1 MSLVLAG
8 YSFGESNHQVYLLDA
23 FRIEDP
29 RILASDW
36 FTTSTLQYH
45 VLFSW
50 LTATLNQLDIL
61 RPAFFVGYLAIVVGL
76 HVAWLGIA
84 RKIGGSHATYLLS
97 VLFFHA
103 SAGGFGLGMNQ
114 FLQDGSFL
122 PSNIAAVL
130 MLASLN
136 LWLSRRNTLAAAC
149 AGIAG
154 IFHLNYALFAIL
166 LFTVF
171 VSLDAWRD
179 RTLKSILKPRAILV
193 ALLVCA
199 PSLINIANAAVSKWQ
214 HSAVIPLEDFINIY
228 VRFRHPHHYD
238 PSSWP
243 GALWISYLWVIPPA
257 ILALVLERRSTQPTD
272 AFRRIG
278 HAFVFLLLM
287 LAGAIVFAGIFWISE
302 TIVQMSLYRFSI
314 FPKLIACTLTAWLLL
329 DHFRRS
335 TRLITYILIAV
346 ASTLVAIYL
355 LASTANPS
363 TGIAE
368 AVRTFVLT
376 HQPTLLALLGTL
388 IIAGLFFILTRS
400 ESVPITSNPSAT
412 ISNSRKVLLTSTCIG
427 LLLGVLTL
435 AHQNKLG
442 LSTVSD
448 GSPAMQD
455 VGQWAQDSTP
465 INAVFL
471 IPPGDGSFRLAS
483 LRSAVVSFKQVPQ
496 LNGELVEWKRRL
508 DDVTGIDVSTLRG
521 HMPRTQR
528 KLNQLYNARDPQD
541 LFNVAHRYHATYLVI
556 ERDLGPQYAPLL
568 DFTSPDGSLRVYRAP
583 ASAVNTTIDP
593 STHTSGSMLHPKPP
607 AN

>member
-36 FTTSTLQYH
+36 FTTHTLQYH

-61 RPAFFVGYLAIVVGL
+61 RPAFFLGYLAIVLGMHL
-76 HVAWLGIA
+76 AWLGIV
-84 RKIGGSHATYLLS
+84 RKIGGTPRTYLLS

-136 LWLSRRNTLAAAC
+136 FWLSRRNTLAATC

-179 RTLKSILKPRAILV
+179 RTIKSILKPRAFLV
-193 ALLVCA
+193 ALLVCI

-214 HSAVIPLEDFINIY
+214 HSAVIPLDDFINIY

-243 GALWISYLWVIPPA
+243 LALWISYLWVIPPA
-257 ILALVLERRSTQPTD
+257 ILALTLERRSNQPADT
-272 AFRRIG
+272 FRRIG

-287 LAGAIVFAGIFWISE
+287 LAGAIVFAGIFWVSE
-302 TIVQMSLYRFSI
+302 TFVQMSLYRFSI
-314 FPKLIACTLTAWLLL
+314 FPKLIACTLTAWLIL
-329 DHFRRS
+329 DHLRHS
-335 TRLITYILIAV
+335 TRLVTFILTCIAAALIAV
-346 ASTLVAIYL
+346 LIFAS
-355 LASTANPS
+355 SANPS
-363 TGIAE
+363 TGVVE
-368 AVRTFVLT
+368 AVRTFVRS
-376 HQPTLLALLGTL
+376 HQPTLLAMLATL
-388 IIAGLFFILTRS
+388 IVAGLYFTLTRPDPIARTTRIILTS
-400 ESVPITSNPSAT
+400 
-412 ISNSRKVLLTSTCIG
+412 ISLSLLVIVT
-427 LLLGVLTL
+427 TL
-435 AHQNKLG
+435 AHQNRLG

-448 GSPAMQD
+448 GSPAMQH
-455 VGQWAQDSTP
+455 VGRWARQSTP
-465 INAVFL
+465 IDAVFL

-483 LRSAVVSFKQVPQ
+483 LRSAVVSFKHVPQ
-496 LNGELVEWKRRL
+496 LNGELLEWKRRL

-528 KLNQLYNARDPQD
+528 NLDTLYNARNPES
-541 LFNVAHRYHATYLVI
+541 LFNVARRYHASYLVI
-556 ERDLGPQYAPLL
+556 ERDLGPDYAPLL
-568 DFTSPDGSLRVYRAP
+568 EFTSPDATLRVYRVTP
-583 ASAVNTTIDP
+583 STSSDP
-593 STHTSGSMLHPKPP
+593 STHSPESGLHTEAP
-607 AN
+607 